1 MKARILVPAYIL
13 VVVAISSCAKPE
25 APKPLQ
31 SWLDTNT
38 RSEIIG
44 FVESVTDSSSE
55 YFVAVE
61 DRIAVFDNDGTLWSE
76 QPVYFQLA
84 YALDRLKEMARG
96 NPKWT
101 RLEPYATVLSGDQSA
116 IMKLD
121 RKALAEIILTTHS
134 NQSNSEF
141 VQSVSE
147 WIDSARHSTTG
158 RSHTSMV
165 YLPMLE
171 LLDYLRTNEF
181 DVYIVTGGGAEFVRA
196 WAEEIYGIPMQ
207 NVVGS
212 MLGLALEETDDGLIL
227 SRTPEIDFVNDGPGK
242 PVGIQRAIGRR
253 PLFAFGNSDGDLQ
266 MLQWTMAGDG
276 KRFAGLVRH
285 TDAGREWA
293 YDRESHIGK
302 LDIALDQAGANG
314 WTVVDMK
321 EDWSVVYPTLP

>member
-1 MKARILVPAYIL
+1 MKARILVPAFIL